1 MTMIF
6 SLAQMNASDYQFV
19 RQADNRAVYDAV
31 NRYFQRVAAD
41 VMAASAIFIQET
53 TEIAKERYL
62 LPGGGRLS
70 ERARGTRGPAV
81 RATGSW
87 DVAYPLRDY
96 SEMVVADRVDW
107 AYMTPQELDRHVQT
121 IANRYKTEIRH
132 QILHALL
139 DNAQESF
146 IDPRLGTLTVEHL
159 ANGDAVLY
167 PPKLGTSSEA
177 TDNHY
182 LESGYAAA
190 SINDTNNP
198 YKTLVAEL
206 QEHFGRETGGRNII
220 TFINDA
226 ERDETEDLTDF
237 TPVPDNFI
245 TVGDNVD
252 VPERLP
258 TAPGE
263 IIGRTNGTWVSVWD
277 WIPANYMLSIHLEE
291 DAPCK
296 KRVDPAGLGLPVD
309 LELMSMDDGDPLMSS
324 EFGVRFG
331 IAVGNRLNGA
341 VMELGTG
348 GTYTVPAAFD

>member
-1 MTMIF
+1 MSMIF

-19 RQADNRAVYDAV
+19 RQADNLAIFDAV
-31 NRYFQRVAAD
+31 NLYLRRVQMD
-41 VMAASAIFIQET
+41 VMSASSVFIQEV
-53 TEIAKERYL
+53 TEIAKERYM

-81 RATGSW
+81 RAVGSW
-87 DVAYPLRDY
+87 DVGYPLRDY

-121 IANRYKTEIRH
+121 IANRYRTEIRH

-139 DNAQESF
+139 DSVQETFS
-146 IDPRLGTLTVEHL
+146 DRRLGDITVEHL
-159 ANGDAVLY
+159 ANGDTVTY
-167 PPKLGTSSEA
+167 PPVLGSSTEA

-182 LESGYAAA
+182 LESGYAATA
-190 SINDTNNP
+190 ITDTNNP
-198 YKTLVAEL
+198 YVTIVAEL

-226 ERDETEDLTDF
+226 ERPETEDLTDF
-237 TPVPDNFI
+237 TPIPDNFI
-245 TVGDNVD
+245 MVGDNVD
-252 VPERLP
+252 VPQRLP

-277 WIPANYMLSIHLEE
+277 WIPANYMLAVHLEE

-296 KRVDPAGLGLPVD
+296 MRVDPAGLGLPRG
-309 LELMSMDDGDPLMSS
+309 LELMSQDDGDPLMSS

-331 IAVGNRLNGA
+331 IAVGNRLNG
-341 VMELGTG
+341 VSLELGTG
-348 GTYTVPAAFD
+348 GTYTVPTAFD